1 METKIKE
8 LENSLL
14 TFQSEKVLCE
24 IRKYKMKDNDL
35 INGKTKFLIERLK
48 SNKFQYNNKSSK
60 YFSISKYLIKQ
71 NKEKTTRTQQGN
83 SYTVRQI

>member
-1 METKIKE
+1 M
-8 LENSLL
+8 L

-60 YFSISKYLIKQ
+60 YFSNLIKQ
-71 NKEKTTRTQQGN
+71 NKEKTTRTQQEN
-83 SYTVRQI
+83 SSTVQQI

>member
-1 METKIKE
+1 MKE

-60 YFSISKYLIKQ
+60 YFSNLIKQ
-71 NKEKTTRTQQGN
+71 NKEKTTRTQQEN
-83 SYTVRQI
+83 SSTVQQI